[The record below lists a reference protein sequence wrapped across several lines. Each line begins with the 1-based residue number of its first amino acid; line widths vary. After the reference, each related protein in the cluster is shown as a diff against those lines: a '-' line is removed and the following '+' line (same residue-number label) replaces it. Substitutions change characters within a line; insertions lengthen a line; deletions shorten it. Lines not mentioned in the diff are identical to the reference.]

1 MNKIERNDFVDY
13 KDILLLDQTIRDTEV
28 TALLPLSR
36 YRIVLSGYLARY
48 ALHLQEESL
57 VEKYNRYIIKE
68 ISDRNNVFIINRN
81 DEFQEPVGRCSCG
94 RKNRVL
100 SPSGECYYCYR
111 IKNNYT
117 TKIRI

>member
-48 ALHLQEESL
+48 SIHLEYESL
-57 VEKYNRYIIKE
+57 IEKYSRYVIEKIN
-68 ISDRNNVFIINRN
+68 DRGNVYLINR
-81 DEFQEPVGRCSCG
+81 DDSFQEPVGRCSCG

-100 SPSGECYYCYR
+100 SPAGECYYCYR
-111 IKNNYT
+111 TKNNYT
-117 TKIRI
+117 TKIIA